1 MTDRGEVK
9 ERPAAPAA
17 EPHAQ
22 DAPGARPADD
32 ARRRGRRPGGRRP
45 GGRWRRRLARNP
57 LAILGIGIIALFLLV
72 VAFAPFIAPYRAETQ
87 NLRTTYVPPGAG
99 VSFRGPEGQP
109 GLWVSPVTRSPVG
122 GVSVDASQAYP
133 VRLFQRGPE
142 YTWLFGL
149 IRSDR
154 HLFGV
159 DGPVRFHL
167 LGTDEQGRDLFSRIV
182 YGAWISLFIGLI
194 SVGIGVGVGAPIG
207 AVSAFFGGWVDMV
220 VQRVIDTM
228 LAFPGILLAIVLV
241 ATFGTGLTNLMVA
254 VGIAAVPIYA
264 RIVRGSVLT
273 IKNQEYV
280 EAAGALGRRRMSTL
294 FRHVVPNA
302 LAPIIVQSSLQMAI
316 AILFAA
322 GLGFLGLG
330 ARPPQP
336 EWGLMLARGRE
347 YLAVAPHVAT
357 FPGMAIILVV
367 LGFNLLGD
375 ALRDALDPRK

>member
-1 MTDRGEVK
+1 MTDPLAATVTVK
-9 ERPAAPAA
+9 PPRW
-17 EPHAQ
+17 Q
-22 DAPGARPADD
+22 
-32 ARRRGRRPGGRRP
+32 RRIT
-45 GGRWRRRLARNP
+45 RNP
-57 LAILGIGIIALFLLV
+57 LAILGALLIGSFLFIVAL
-72 VAFAPFIAPYRAETQ
+72 APFIAPYRAETQ
-87 NLRTTYVPPGAG
+87 NLRTTYVPPGLG
-99 VSFRGPEGQP
+99 WSLRGPDNQL
-109 GLWVSPVTRSPVG
+109 GLWVSEATRSPVG
-122 GVSVDASQAYP
+122 GVSVNEAEQYP
-133 VRLFQRGPE
+133 VRLFVRGQS

-149 IRSDR
+149 IRSDV

-194 SVGIGVGVGAPIG
+194 SVGIGVGIGAPVGAISG
-207 AVSAFFGGWVDMV
+207 FYGGWLDLVI
-220 VQRVIDTM
+220 QRVIDTM

-241 ATFGTGLTNLMVA
+241 ATFGTGLTNLMIA
-254 VGIAAVPIYA
+254 VGIAAIPIYA
-264 RIVRGSVLT
+264 RILRGSVMA
-273 IKNQEYV
+273 IKNREFI
-280 EAAGALGRRRMSTL
+280 EAAGALGRPKFSTL
-294 FRHVVPNA
+294 FRHVLPNA
-302 LAPIIVQSSLQMAI
+302 MAPLIVQSSLQMAI

-330 ARPPQP
+330 AKPPQP

-357 FPGMAIILVV
+357 FPGVAIILVV